1 MRDLYHNLRAVTS
14 VEPTGRTS
22 DATGTSVDMRGF
34 DSCLV
39 VIDFG
44 DFGVNFDDSNHVQ
57 IQLEHSDDN
66 TTWTDVVA
74 ADVLRA
80 STAAISD
87 GTVYR
92 PPNANLGNAPGAAT
106 VGYIGNK
113 RYLRAIAD
121 HVGTHGAS
129 TSVSVVMLLGN
140 ASYRPVV

>member
-44 DFGVNFDDSNHVQ
+44 DFGVNFNGSNYVEA
-57 IQLEHSDDN
+57 QLEHSDDA
-66 TTWTDVVA
+66 TTW
-74 ADVLRA
+74 ADVETADIMRA
-80 STAAISD
+80 ETAAIAN

-113 RYLRAIAD
+113 RYIRGVLNY
-121 HVGTHGAS
+121 VGTHGSA
-129 TSVSVVMLLGN
+129 TSVSVVAILGN
-140 ASYRPVV
+140 ASHRPVV